1 MSIRTDRINELIR
14 QQFNVIVLKEIEF
27 PREYLVTVE
36 KVDTAPDLKNCTIW
50 LSVLPI
56 TYRKA
61 ALDLV
66 NSDIFNIQSLLF
78 KKLHLKFVPKIAFK
92 IDTSE
97 EKADRI
103 FRILD
108 KQKKSR

>member
-1 MSIRTDRINELIR
+1 MPSHRLAKINELIR
-14 QQFNVIVLKEIEF
+14 EQFNNIVLKEIEL
-27 PREYLVTVE
+27 PSRYMVTVE
-36 KVDTAPDLKNCTIW
+36 KVETAPDLKNCVIW

-56 TYRKA
+56 KFREEAYQLFQRN
-61 ALDLV
+61 LL
-66 NSDIFNIQSLLF
+66 SIQSRLF
-78 KKLHLKFVPKIAFK
+78 KKLHLKFVPRISLK

-108 KQKKSR
+108 KH